1 MHRVSFPLEPRAE
14 SPSISEESSVQKFP
28 PSLSQFEFRPSCDT
42 FFFLYISRAKNSIR
56 RFYQTRILSSAIDPT
71 NHFQFSLY
79 LGYKYDVPSLLLSH
93 FLIPPSPFFLYLSVI
108 PKTDSFQWKK
118 IGKESPQRYE
128 GQGSRRIRGQEF
140 FRRELRRWRKF
151 GHANG
156 KSFGWDRGII
166 GSTGWSE
173 AADNYTDR
181 RVDDGAARIEDLEGT
196 PLLFSYTV
204 SVSLFLFLASTVST
218 AGGNVFHRV
227 VKLLTTYL
235 SRIRVARSWN
245 HRFVGCRIK
254 KYIT

>member
-56 RFYQTRILSSAIDPT
+56 RFYYQTRILSSAIDPT

-128 GQGSRRIRGQEF
+128 GQGSRRIREQEF

-173 AADNYTDR
+173 AADNYTDIDGSMMGR
-181 RVDDGAARIEDLEGT
+181 RGSRISKGRPCYFLTPFPFPFSFFSRPPCPPLGAT
-196 PLLFSYTV
+196 F
-204 SVSLFLFLASTVST
+204 STVS
-218 AGGNVFHRV
+218 
-227 VKLLTTYL
+227 
-235 SRIRVARSWN
+235 
-245 HRFVGCRIK
+245 
-254 KYIT
+254 